1 MIFKKR
7 KDCMFSIENRSKI
20 VFLVYTDFSL
30 YYSIIIFRRQLF
42 LVYTYNI
49 YFFTILCVFEIK
61 NEKNTF

>member
-1 MIFKKR
+1 
-7 KDCMFSIENRSKI
+7 MFSIENRSKI